1 MPANPFSDLAGFLPA
16 ALLRAYVLLMI
27 FAVAAGTIFD
37 VVHKGSGKYFAQY
50 RKLTEMR
57 ARHRLNGGQKAR
69 LAVRTAMIDVAAA
82 GEFCNPK
89 RRISHLLMF
98 YGFLIY
104 LVTTMLMV
112 FAYLGQTTPPI
123 LPVLWNVGAVMLLIG
138 GYWFF
143 FLLRVDV
150 AQDGRS
156 PFQFVRADLFI
167 VSMLASVTLALAWE
181 IVQAE
186 QYGMAAIILFSCYV
200 FFTTVLFGSV
210 PWSKFAHMFYKPAM
224 AYQRRVEEADGSSS
238 LPPPARK
245 YQSRI

>member
-1 MPANPFSDLAGFLPA
+1 MPANPFSDLAVFLPA
-16 ALLRAYVLLMI
+16 ALLKAYVLLMI
-27 FAVAAGTIFD
+27 FAVAVGTIFD

-50 RKLTEMR
+50 RKLTKIR
-57 ARHRLNGGQKAR
+57 ATHPLNGGQKAR
-69 LAVRTAMIDVAAA
+69 LAVSTAMIDVAAA

-112 FAYLGQTTPPI
+112 FAYLGQTTPSV
-123 LPVLWNVGAVMLLIG
+123 LPVLWNLGATMLLIG

-150 AQDGRS
+150 ARDGRS
-156 PFQFVRADLFI
+156 PFQLVRADLFI
-167 VSMLASVTLALAWE
+167 VSMLASVTLALTWE
-181 IVQAE
+181 IAQAE
-186 QYGMAAIILFSCYV
+186 HYGMAAMILFSGYV
-200 FFTTVLFGSV
+200 FFTTLLFASV

-238 LPPPARK
+238 LPAPAGK
-245 YQSRI
+245 YQTRI